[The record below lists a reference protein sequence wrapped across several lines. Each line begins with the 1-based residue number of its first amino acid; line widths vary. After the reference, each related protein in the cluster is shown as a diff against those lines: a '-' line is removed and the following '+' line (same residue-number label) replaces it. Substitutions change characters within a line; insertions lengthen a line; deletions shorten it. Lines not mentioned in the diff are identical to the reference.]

1 MLNSWDKLGA
11 KEQYFKEKI
20 NIIYQAIDSKEDN
33 FEKLQRAAR
42 ERVKQS
48 NANPTR
54 NEVGY
59 SATEMEENARSMII
73 EEKKME
79 AFDAER
85 EKLMK
90 SHQDRRLE
98 ITQRYWE
105 ELIELEKG
113 FENELTLLMEK
124 YTPDCLEELTYQQ
137 P

>member
-1 MLNSWDKLGA
+1 
-11 KEQYFKEKI
+11 
-20 NIIYQAIDSKEDN
+20 
-33 FEKLQRAAR
+33 
-42 ERVKQS
+42 
-48 NANPTR
+48 
-54 NEVGY
+54 
-59 SATEMEENARSMII
+59 MEENARSMII

>member
-1 MLNSWDKLGA
+1 MFQLTLNSFNLLLQCFNFQLGA

-59 SATEMEENARSMII
+59 R
-73 EEKKME
+73 
-79 AFDAER
+79 
-85 EKLMK
+85 
-90 SHQDRRLE
+90 
-98 ITQRYWE
+98 
-105 ELIELEKG
+105 
-113 FENELTLLMEK
+113 
-124 YTPDCLEELTYQQ
+124 
-137 P
+137 